1 VYYLKQCRKS
11 GLTDEQIRTAVDAAI
26 KVKNVPAEN
35 ILAAINRQME
45 EQWTPGQDRR
55 QGRLWMRLL
64 TALLK
69 GNQKGREVFKD
80 ESRQHTQRV

>member
-1 VYYLKQCRKS
+1 MLNQQESSLVCLGASIGSNCIPCVVYYLKQCRKS

-45 EQWTPGQDRR
+45 EQWTPGQDD
-55 QGRLWMRLL
+55 
-64 TALLK
+64 A
-69 GNQKGREVFKD
+69 REGCGCGC
-80 ESRQHTQRV
+80 